1 MEQPH
6 VQQQQNYLD
15 AVNHLEPDR
24 TSVLTLWRSLHPDL
38 QNQLTQCLAEL
49 IHRIHKPV
57 AAIEKEGPNE
67 Q

>member
-6 VQQQQNYLD
+6 IQQKQNYID
-15 AVNHLEPDR
+15 AINRPEPER
-24 TSVLTLWRSLHPDL
+24 TSTLTLWRSLHPHI
-38 QNQLTQCLAEL
+38 QNRLTQCLAEL

-57 AAIEKEGPNE
+57 EAIGKEERDE

>member
-6 VQQQQNYLD
+6 IQQRQNYLD
-15 AVNHLEPDR
+15 AINHQEPDR
-24 TSVLTLWRSLHPDL
+24 TSRLTLWKSLHPDL

-49 IHRIHKPV
+49 IHRIHAV
-57 AAIEKEGPNE
+57 TEKEERDE

>member
-6 VQQQQNYLD
+6 IQQQNYLD
-15 AVNHLEPDR
+15 AINPPEPDL
-24 TSVLTLWRSLHPDL
+24 TSTLMLWRSLRPDI
-38 QNQLTQCLAEL
+38 QNRLTQCLAEL

-57 AAIEKEGPNE
+57 EAIRKEERDE